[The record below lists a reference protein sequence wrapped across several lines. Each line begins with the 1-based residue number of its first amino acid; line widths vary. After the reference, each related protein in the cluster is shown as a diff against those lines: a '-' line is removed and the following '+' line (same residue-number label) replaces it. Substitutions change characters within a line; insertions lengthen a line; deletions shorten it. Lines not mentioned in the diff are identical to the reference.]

1 MKGSTVFSDGAERL
15 DLLWTSRLL
24 YDCPECYALIS
35 TGLNL
40 NIFRRE
46 APRMIQIFKSKFR
59 ICEEQ

>member
-1 MKGSTVFSDGAERL
+1 MKGSAVFGDGADGLE
-15 DLLWTSRLL
+15 LLWASRLV

-40 NIFRRE
+40 NIFRRD

-59 ICEEQ
+59 V